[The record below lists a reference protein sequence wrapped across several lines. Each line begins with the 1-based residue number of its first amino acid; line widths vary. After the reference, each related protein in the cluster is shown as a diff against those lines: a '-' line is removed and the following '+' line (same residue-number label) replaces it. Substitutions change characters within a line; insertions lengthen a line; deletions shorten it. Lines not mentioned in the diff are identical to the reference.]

1 VSSLDVAQPLH
12 IHGGRDVHRAHHIGE
27 PHRDLLVLGRCCGN
41 RNRPT
46 HSLQNFEFG
55 GSSVPHD
62 PHTTVA
68 AVMSRGQLTVVP
80 RLYRVTAGETNVDPY
95 RRCDPANG

>member
-1 VSSLDVAQPLH
+1 LYSAGFEADVTAAP
-12 IHGGRDVHRAHHIGE
+12 
-27 PHRDLLVLGRCCGN
+27 
-41 RNRPT
+41 

-62 PHTTVA
+62 PHANAA
-68 AVMSRGQLTVVP
+68 AVISRGQP
-80 RLYRVTAGETNVDPY
+80 SFHVTILSSLASQHVPY

>member
-1 VSSLDVAQPLH
+1 VAIAAP
-12 IHGGRDVHRAHHIGE
+12 
-27 PHRDLLVLGRCCGN
+27 
-41 RNRPT
+41 

-68 AVMSRGQLTVVP
+68 VVMSSP
-80 RLYRVTAGETNVDPY
+80 
-95 RRCDPANG
+95 